1 MFKAMLFTL
10 LLAVVGNTTD
20 ITFND
25 YSDDATP
32 GDRSSTTMYNRHV
45 VAGNLRCKVPN
56 VPATEYNHLC
66 SPGQYSYDGRRICS
80 YYWNHGIQEFAQAGN
95 SSANVTE
102 AYIWGHLLGY
112 GNAPT
117 TTQFGVSAGAA
128 VMYID
133 SESATEPVWDHSTQ
147 PMYYEVID
155 AAFRSSL
162 NAGTYTPSDEIKVWK
177 YDSVSNAIAGGQAY
191 KVTNAVKYIMDHA
204 DEDSLGILLKS
215 TSGEGQFGMP
225 SEENG
230 TVGYGF
236 YTLLTIVYDGTAVEG
251 TVNMAPTLSLAQNN
265 PNPFKSGTMF
275 NFNVP
280 GSQNVKLAVYSVS
293 GQLVKTLVNGMVSG
307 SQSVR
312 WDGTNSRSL
321 KVNSGV
327 YIYKLTAGS
336 RSIVKRMIMM
346 Q

>member
-1 MFKAMLFTL
+1 MFKALLFTAM
-10 LLAVVGNTTD
+10 LACAACAVDV
-20 ITFND
+20 TFND
-25 YSDDATP
+25 YADDVTP
-32 GDRSSTTMYNRHV
+32 GDRSDTGMLNRHV

-56 VPATEYNHLC
+56 VPGTEYNHLC
-66 SPGQYSYDGRRICS
+66 SPGQFSYDNRRICS
-80 YYWNHGIQEFAQAGN
+80 YYWNHGIQEFAQNGN
-95 SSANVTE
+95 TSDSVAD
-102 AYIWGHLLGY
+102 AYLWGHLLGY

-117 TTQFGVSAGAA
+117 ITAFGVSAGAA
-128 VMYID
+128 AIYID

-155 AAFRSSL
+155 AAFYSAL
-162 NAGTYTPSDEIKVWK
+162 DAGNYTPSDETKTWK
-177 YDSVSNAIAGGQAY
+177 YNNVSDAIAGGQAY

-225 SEENG
+225 CEENN
-230 TVGYGF
+230 TVSYGF
-236 YTLLTIVYDGTAVEG
+236 YTLLTIVYDGTVVE
-251 TVNMAPTLSLAQNN
+251 APVMKAPALSLAQNN
-265 PNPFKSGTMF
+265 PNPFKNGTTL

-280 GSQNVKLAVYSVS
+280 GNQVVTLAVYTVS
-293 GQLVKTLVNGMVSG
+293 GQLVKTLVNGRVSG

-312 WDGTNSRSL
+312 WDGTNSRGL
-321 KVNSGV
+321 TVNSGV

-336 RSIVKRMIMM
+336 HSIIKKMIMM